1 MSATASARA
10 VCAVFIATSLDGFI
24 SRPDGSIDWLLHANT
39 LVPEGEDCGYAA
51 FMQSVDALV
60 MGRNTFEQV
69 LGFPEWPYEGRKV
82 VVMSRSG
89 VPVPPSLAGKVEVSA
104 LSPADLVARLSAEGA
119 RRLYIDGGQTIR
131 SFLAAGLIDELT
143 ITLIPVLAGEGRPF
157 CGEGMSEVWL
167 SHEGTQTWSFGFV
180 QNRYRVNGP
189 GSPAT
194 CR

>member
-1 MSATASARA
+1 
-10 VCAVFIATSLDGFI
+10 
-24 SRPDGSIDWLLHANT
+24 
-39 LVPEGEDCGYAA
+39 
-51 FMQSVDALV
+51 
-60 MGRNTFEQV
+60 
-69 LGFPEWPYEGRKV
+69 
-82 VVMSRSG
+82 
-89 VPVPPSLAGKVEVSA
+89 
-104 LSPADLVARLSAEGA
+104 
-119 RRLYIDGGQTIR
+119 
-131 SFLAAGLIDELT
+131 LIDELT